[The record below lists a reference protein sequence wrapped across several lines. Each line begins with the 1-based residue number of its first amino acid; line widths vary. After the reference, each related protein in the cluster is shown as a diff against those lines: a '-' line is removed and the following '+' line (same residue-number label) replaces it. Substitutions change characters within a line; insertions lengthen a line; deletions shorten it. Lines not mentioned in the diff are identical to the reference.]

1 MSSSYDGL
9 NTHKTITTYLLTHPT
24 PWRVV
29 EPKPASPHLEG
40 LHLYREPD
48 KDGHEGAL
56 FRHGPDVTSEI
67 IVDAEGR
74 VVVETEGNDGVS
86 WFGGDVR
93 SLVDFVN
100 AVGAALRTISHAE
113 ARQKVADWFSDRTG
127 RLSEA
132 DKQRIMES
140 AKRRFRGNE

>member
-1 MSSSYDGL
+1 MSSYDGL
-9 NTHKTITTYLLTHPT
+9 NTHETINTYLLTHPT
-24 PWRVV
+24 PWRLV
-29 EPKPASPHLEG
+29 EPKQASPHLEG

-48 KDGHEGAL
+48 KDGYEGAL

-67 IVDAEGR
+67 IVDADGR

-86 WFGGDVR
+86 WFGGDMR

-100 AVGAALRTISHAE
+100 AVGAALHTIAQVE
-113 ARQKVADWFSDRTG
+113 ARQKVHDWYKG
-127 RLSEA
+127 RAGTLSEA

-140 AKRRFRGNE
+140 ARRRFRGNE

>member
-1 MSSSYDGL
+1 MSSYDGL
-9 NTHKTITTYLLTHPT
+9 NTHETITTYLLTHPT

-140 AKRRFRGNE
+140 ARRRFRGNE

>member
-1 MSSSYDGL
+1 MSSFEGL
-9 NTHKTITTYLLTHPT
+9 NTPETINTYLLTHPT

-29 EPKPASPHLEG
+29 EPKQASPHLEG

-48 KDGHEGAL
+48 KDGYEGAL

-67 IVDAEGR
+67 IVDADGR

-86 WFGGDVR
+86 WFGGDMR

-100 AVGAALRTISHAE
+100 AVGAALHTIARVE
-113 ARQKVADWFSDRTG
+113 ARQKAFDWASGMAG

-132 DKQRIMES
+132 DKQRITES
-140 AKRRFRGNE
+140 VRRRFRGNE

>member
-1 MSSSYDGL
+1 MSSYDGL
-9 NTHKTITTYLLTHPT
+9 NTHETITTYLLTHPT